1 MMTVSPAATIPRS
14 QTARTLDQVSCLRK
28 QSNMQTVPAPSQ
40 RKTEHMIS
48 NLESLAS
55 PGLYLTRM
63 GVAAWATDTVLAGK
77 VWEAIWQ
84 QSTIAVDAALGH
96 PDAAA

>member
-1 MMTVSPAATIPRS
+1 MIP
-14 QTARTLDQVSCLRK
+14 
-28 QSNMQTVPAPSQ
+28 
-40 RKTEHMIS
+40 

-84 QSTIAVDAALGH
+84 QSAVAVDSVLGP

>member
-1 MMTVSPAATIPRS
+1 
-14 QTARTLDQVSCLRK
+14 
-28 QSNMQTVPAPSQ
+28 
-40 RKTEHMIS
+40 MIS